1 MAAASLEATPDEKQ
15 PLIAPKPK
23 KKVRGDIECAY
34 SVREGHCTV
43 IEDTLGPSQHV
54 VDYDAEK
61 LATMRVLFAISGSV
75 FTNSLLWVEQ
85 VTMIV
90 IFCMSAAFM
99 FSVEMHFKEEGGM
112 LKDKFESAVED
123 ITGFVGMMSGLAAFL
138 LGFYTSLSVSRWWRL
153 RTAGVGSI
161 WSASSQL
168 SLYTSQFV
176 TKDPAILS
184 AIRRYARASLFIV
197 FMRFRGGLKD
207 LTDLSDA
214 GILTGEEVT
223 ELEKWNS
230 NLAESIWTWN
240 LNIVAGLH
248 KRGLIKSDFIL
259 NILIE
264 RCNLGRGGAATI
276 GAQLGTPIPM
286 QYVHILGFLVKI
298 HNLILACFMGGVFGC
313 AMPASRYFVASTT
326 VARVFFVPLLYNSL
340 LIINSELVNPF
351 GDNLLD
357 FSAQKYDRG
366 IEGDGKSYVDAG
378 EHIPT
383 TLAKSIEKAD
393 GLQ

>member
-1 MAAASLEATPDEKQ
+1 MREA
-15 PLIAPKPK
+15 
-23 KKVRGDIECAY
+23 
-34 SVREGHCTV
+34 HCTV
-43 IEDTLGPSQHV
+43 MHDELGGSQHV
-54 VDYDAEK
+54 VDYDAGK
-61 LATMRVLFAISGSV
+61 LATMRVFVAMSGSV
-75 FTNSLLWVEQ
+75 FTHTVLWVEQ
-85 VTMIV
+85 CVIV
-90 IFCMSAAFM
+90 AMFFIAAAFL
-99 FSVEMHFKEEGGM
+99 FGFEMHFKARGGV
-112 LKDKFESAVED
+112 LRERLTAAVSD

-168 SLYTSQFV
+168 SLYVSQFV
-176 TKDPAILS
+176 TKDPAILQ
-184 AIRRYARASLFIV
+184 AIRRYARASLFII

-207 LTDLSDA
+207 LSKLSEV
-214 GILTGEEVT
+214 GILTDEEVI
-223 ELEKWNS
+223 ELGKWNN

-248 KRGLIKSDFIL
+248 KRGLIKSEFIL

-286 QYVHILGFLVKI
+286 QYVHILGFLVKL
-298 HNLILACFMGGVFGC
+298 HNVILAIFMGLIFGSSLSD
-313 AMPASRYFVASTT
+313 SRFFFSLTT
-326 VARVFFVPLLYNSL
+326 ALRVFFVPLLYNSL
-340 LIINSELVNPF
+340 LIINEELVNPF
-351 GDNLLD
+351 GNELLD
-357 FSAQKYDRG
+357 FSAQKYDNG

-378 EHIPT
+378 DHIPAS
-383 TLAKSIEKAD
+383 LASSIENAE